1 MDEKTLLNN
10 ITNIREKLENL
21 IKASEK
27 DLVSQDIIEV
37 GNEFNDAL
45 NIYNRFISRTP
56 NEQKG

>member
-21 IKASEK
+21 IKASEQN
-27 DLVSQDIIEV
+27 LVSQDIIEA
-37 GNEFNDAL
+37 GNEFNEAL
-45 NIYNRFISRTP
+45 NIYNRFINRTP

>member
-10 ITNIREKLENL
+10 ITNIRERLENL
-21 IKASEK
+21 IKANEK

-45 NIYNRFISRTP
+45 NIYNRFINKTP